1 MKSDKSRIIPK
12 SWEVPGIFHRRLG
25 QEAGRQRA
33 MIHEDHLLLIL
44 HEVPEPGVPER
55 TAILF
60 WRNPQGF
67 WKTTD
72 SGGGL
77 PALKALLDRYAAR
90 IDEHEAEL
98 AGADQAKELF
108 QILRGANP
116 VRRAARN
123 LQATL
128 QYARERVDDK
138 DIIVLR
144 DRAYDLSRAAELLV
158 EDTKNAMDYDLA
170 RIAEHQA
177 RISNDLALSGHRLN
191 LLAALFLPLTAIA
204 SVFGMNL
211 PSGLEHFGEPWAFWV
226 ALAIG
231 LVIGLMVR
239 SFLGGGPVSPTP
251 PVKSR

>member
-1 MKSDKSRIIPK
+1 MTSDKSRIIPK
-12 SWEVPGIFHRRLG
+12 SWEVPGVFHRRLG
-25 QEAGRQRA
+25 QEPGRQRA
-33 MIHEDHLLLIL
+33 MVHEDHLLIIL
-44 HEVPEPGVPER
+44 HEVPDPGVPER
-55 TAILF
+55 KAILF
-60 WRNPQGF
+60 WRNPEGL
-67 WKTTD
+67 WKTDT

-77 PALKALLDRYAAR
+77 PALKALLDRYAHR
-90 IDEHEAEL
+90 IDKHEAEL
-98 AGADQAKELF
+98 AGADEAKELF

-123 LQATL
+123 LHATL

-138 DIIVLR
+138 DIIILR
-144 DRAYDLSRAAELLV
+144 DRAYDFSRAAELLV
-158 EDTKNAMDYDLA
+158 EDAKNAMEYDLA

-226 ALAIG
+226 ALGIG
-231 LVIGLMVR
+231 LVIGLLVR
-239 SFLGGGPVSPTP
+239 RLFGGGPISSTP
-251 PVKSR
+251 PAKPD